1 MEQDSTRQ
9 PDRTS
14 DQREVYTIGY
24 SEQRTRNFARRRAI
38 GDEEGDAG
46 FFSGHLNP
54 GMSVVDC
61 GCGPGSVTIG
71 FAELV
76 APGDVLGIDIG
87 ESQVQTAR
95 AIAAEQGVQNARF
108 EVGSIYE
115 VPEPDGYFDTAY
127 SQFVLEFLRE
137 PLHGLKEIRRVLKTG
152 GLIGVKTQ
160 DWDSLVM
167 WPRDPTVEE
176 AWELGMRLWRHN
188 GGDPHVGRRLPE
200 LLRMAGFS
208 QIEAVAQAVT
218 YQRSKETGRV
228 AAGLSNTLLEP
239 HAADQMIELG
249 WIDQSR
255 VEEMRAAVSR
265 WEEHPDAFGAYF
277 WCQALARKV

>member
-9 PDRTS
+9 PDGTS

-46 FFSGHLNP
+46 FFSGQLNP
-54 GMSVVDC
+54 VMSVVDC

-115 VPEPDGYFDTAY
+115 VPEPDGYFDTC
-127 SQFVLEFLRE
+127 L
-137 PLHGLKEIRRVLKTG
+137 
-152 GLIGVKTQ
+152 
-160 DWDSLVM
+160 
-167 WPRDPTVEE
+167 
-176 AWELGMRLWRHN
+176 
-188 GGDPHVGRRLPE
+188 LPV
-200 LLRMAGFS
+200 R
-208 QIEAVAQAVT
+208 T
-218 YQRSKETGRV
+218 
-228 AAGLSNTLLEP
+228 
-239 HAADQMIELG
+239 
-249 WIDQSR
+249 
-255 VEEMRAAVSR
+255 
-265 WEEHPDAFGAYF
+265 
-277 WCQALARKV
+277 